1 MHYNYGILESKNLN
15 FSWKTIMNTFKLPHG
30 KSALKMASIVL
41 VASTI
46 SGILIEKAE
55 KAF

>member
-1 MHYNYGILESKNLN
+1 MNNL
-15 FSWKTIMNTFKLPHG
+15 KLPHG